1 MVVYTLVTL
10 LLFVKKD
17 NMNIAIISSAH
28 DTVPKSLT
36 KKITALMESL
46 EKIDNLKILTGGCNG
61 ILGEIIKQTKSV
73 NIRSKA
79 YSPDKN
85 KILHDKRLDNLAS
98 HHFNEIEYHEGFTSR
113 SLSMIQN
120 SDAVLVLNGRMGT
133 LSEFSIALEE
143 GKKVGVLTNTGGIA
157 DHLEQITLWTNK
169 KFSKQLLF
177 SNNPEEI
184 ILWFMKNK
192 KSAKD

>member
-1 MVVYTLVTL
+1 MVVYIQVTL

-28 DTVPKSLT
+28 DTVPKSLIP
-36 KKITALMESL
+36 KITALIKSFK
-46 EKIDNLKILTGGCNG
+46 KIPDLKILTGGCSG
-61 ILGEIIKQTKSV
+61 ILGEIIKQAKCV
-73 NIRSKA
+73 NIQSKA

-85 KILHDKRLDNLAS
+85 RILHDKRLDNLAS
-98 HHFNEIEYHEGFTSR
+98 HHFSEIEYHEGFTSR
-113 SLSMIQN
+113 SLSMIHN
-120 SDAVLVLNGRMGT
+120 SDAILVINGRMGT

-143 GKKVGVLTNTGGIA
+143 GKKVGVLTDTGGIA

-177 SNNPEEI
+177 SSDPKKI
-184 ILWFMKNK
+184 ITWFIDNRKQF
-192 KSAKD
+192 KS